1 LHKTDRK
8 AVKEENGMYEGMTP
22 MQRALAKVKAQSK
35 DKVSVKKESVDEEN
49 LKELGLEILDKMSEA
64 KNFIKVDIREGKK
77 DEQEAD
83 KWAAGNRY
91 SWETDDQHF
100 PRAKNEKDDHR
111 HLANA
116 IVRSSSKWPKPENL
130 KATHSG
136 YVSYVHH
143 ADDRNVGTK
152 QKPHYN
158 RGFIKIYYKGGKIH
172 LDRTH
177 PHPSPFV
184 KIIQLPL
191 KSQKGHKYKVTK
203 SSYSYDKDIN
213 AKEHAH
219 ALMFQ
224 KPEKEKE

>member
-1 LHKTDRK
+1 MFANDDNEKIIETYASLL
-8 AVKEENGMYEGMTP
+8 
-22 MQRALAKVKAQSK
+22 Q
-35 DKVSVKKESVDEEN
+35 
-49 LKELGLEILDKMSEA
+49 
-64 KNFIKVDIREGKK
+64 DIREGKK
-77 DEQEAD
+77 DEQEAN

-136 YVSYVHH
+136 YVSHVYH
-143 ADDRNVGTK
+143 ANDRNVGTTK
-152 QKPHYN
+152 KPHYN
-158 RGFIKIYYKGGKIH
+158 RGFLKIHYDEGKIH
-172 LDRTH
+172 VDRTH
-177 PHPSPFV
+177 PHPSALV
-184 KIIQLPL
+184 KIMQLPL
-191 KSQKGHKYKVTK
+191 KSQANHKYKVTK

>member
-1 LHKTDRK
+1 MFANDDNEKIIETYASLL
-8 AVKEENGMYEGMTP
+8 
-22 MQRALAKVKAQSK
+22 Q
-35 DKVSVKKESVDEEN
+35 
-49 LKELGLEILDKMSEA
+49 
-64 KNFIKVDIREGKK
+64 DIREGNKA
-77 DEQEAD
+77 EQEAD

-91 SWETDDQHF
+91 SNEKDDDYL
-100 PRAKNEKDDHR
+100 PPAKNEKDDHK
-111 HLANA
+111 HLANG

-136 YVSYVHH
+136 YVSYIHH
-143 ADDRNVGTK
+143 ADDRNVGTTK
-152 QKPHYN
+152 KPHYN
-158 RGFIKIYYKGGKIH
+158 RGSIKIHYKGGKIH

-177 PHPSPFV
+177 PHPSPLV

-203 SSYSYDKDIN
+203 SSYNSTFGIKH
-213 AKEHAH
+213 KEYAH

>member
-1 LHKTDRK
+1 MFANDDNEKIIETYASLL
-8 AVKEENGMYEGMTP
+8 
-22 MQRALAKVKAQSK
+22 Q
-35 DKVSVKKESVDEEN
+35 
-49 LKELGLEILDKMSEA
+49 
-64 KNFIKVDIREGKK
+64 DIREGKK

-91 SWETDDQHF
+91 RYSSPHIPD
-100 PRAKNEKDDHR
+100 AKNEKDDHR

-136 YVSYVHH
+136 YVSYIHH
-143 ADDRNVGTK
+143 ADDRNVGTTK
-152 QKPHYN
+152 KPHYN
-158 RGFIKIYYKGGKIH
+158 RGSIKIHYKGGKIH

-203 SSYSYDKDIN
+203 SSYPSTFLIN
-213 AKEHAH
+213 RKEHAH
-219 ALMFQ
+219 ALLLQ